1 MNTTRNSTSPSRGQ
15 KRHLEVDSEEFECSK
30 YLKHSHTKEN
40 TLSSTQE
47 DSTQSIFKFYMQR
60 DLVNSKNKGN
70 CISVRHL
77 SSEKARTH
85 RAKLVLWLKYVSSTL
100 KFSKN
105 TFFLGINIFDRY
117 CKASTLELKDY
128 ELFGLVALYITVK
141 YLESQVPFLKGYD
154 GLRFS
159 DILNTER
166 QMFTKLDFE
175 QTVPTVYTNLML
187 LCEKISIPTALFEFA
202 ENILMQSVIASS
214 KLESNTFEAAASL
227 FLFAC
232 KNANAELLT
241 AVREE
246 LNATIKFKYQEPSG
260 L

>member
-1 MNTTRNSTSPSRGQ
+1 MYGLVPSHTVPSSFESNLAMNTTRNSTSPSRGQ

-70 CISVRHL
+70 ISVCHL

-117 CKASTLELKDY
+117 CKASTLEPKDY
-128 ELFGLVALYITVK
+128 KLFGLMALYIAAK
-141 YLESQVPFLKGYD
+141 YLESQGS
-154 GLRFS
+154 FS
-159 DILNTER
+159 ER
-166 QMFTKLDFE
+166 L
-175 QTVPTVYTNLML
+175 
-187 LCEKISIPTALFEFA
+187 
-202 ENILMQSVIASS
+202 
-214 KLESNTFEAAASL
+214 
-227 FLFAC
+227 
-232 KNANAELLT
+232 
-241 AVREE
+241 
-246 LNATIKFKYQEPSG
+246 
-260 L
+260 